1 MCNPLSVVYNTPGK
15 QRLVLDLRYV
25 NQFLPDRKFKY
36 KGLELVSSLFNNGD
50 FFTTFDLKSG
60 YHHMDIH
67 EDSWPYL
74 GFSWGSGPNRKW
86 YMFHILPF
94 GLSTACYVFTK
105 LL

>member
-1 MCNPLSVVYNTPGK
+1 M
-15 QRLVLDLRYV
+15 VLDLRYV

-36 KGLELVSSLFNNGD
+36 EGLELVPSLFNNGD

-60 YHHMDIH
+60 YHHVDIH

-86 YMFHILPF
+86 YMFLILPF
-94 GLSTACYVFTK
+94 GLYSMLCFHQAFTTTS
-105 LL
+105 